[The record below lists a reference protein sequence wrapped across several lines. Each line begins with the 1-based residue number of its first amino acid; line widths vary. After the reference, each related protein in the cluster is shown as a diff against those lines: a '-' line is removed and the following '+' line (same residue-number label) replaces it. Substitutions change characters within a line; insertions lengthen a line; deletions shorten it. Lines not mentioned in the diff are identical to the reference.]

1 MSIEEEL
8 HASWGKHAIEDAI
21 QAGEL
26 YTKEQYE
33 EAKEQYEEA
42 KDQYEEAKEQ
52 YEEAKEQYEEMKEQ
66 RISEIYQIALKLTQN
81 GILIDEVI
89 DDYIPDDIRA
99 EVRQRF
105 SEE

>member
-21 QAGEL
+21 QDGEL

-33 EAKEQYEEA
+33 EAK
-42 KDQYEEAKEQ
+42 DQ

-89 DDYIPDDIRA
+89 DDYIPADIRE

>member
-21 QAGEL
+21 QDGEL
-26 YTKEQYE
+26 YT
-33 EAKEQYEEA
+33 
-42 KDQYEEAKEQ
+42 
-52 YEEAKEQYEEMKEQ
+52 KEQYEEMKEQ

-89 DDYIPDDIRA
+89 DDYIPADIRA

>member
-1 MSIEEEL
+1 MTIEDDL
-8 HASWGKHAIEDAI
+8 HVSWGKHAIEDAI
-21 QAGEL
+21 QEGEL
-26 YTKEQYE
+26 YT
-33 EAKEQYEEA
+33 
-42 KDQYEEAKEQ
+42 
-52 YEEAKEQYEEMKEQ
+52 KEQYEEMKEQ

-89 DDYIPDDIRA
+89 DDYIPADIRA

>member
-1 MSIEEEL
+1 
-8 HASWGKHAIEDAI
+8 
-21 QAGEL
+21 
-26 YTKEQYE
+26 
-33 EAKEQYEEA
+33 
-42 KDQYEEAKEQ
+42 
-52 YEEAKEQYEEMKEQ
+52 MKEQ

-89 DDYIPDDIRA
+89 DDYIPADIRA

>member
-33 EAKEQYEEA
+33 EV
-42 KDQYEEAKEQ
+42 
-52 YEEAKEQYEEMKEQ
+52 KEQ

-89 DDYIPDDIRA
+89 DDYIPADIRA

>member
-21 QAGEL
+21 QDGEL

-33 EAKEQYEEA
+33 EVKEQ
-42 KDQYEEAKEQ
+42 
-52 YEEAKEQYEEMKEQ
+52 M
-66 RISEIYQIALKLTQN
+66 ISEIYQIALKLTQN

-89 DDYIPDDIRA
+89 DDYIPADIRA